1 MANPLEMGSVSPA
14 PPNPDAGGNP
24 LQGGPQASAAPA
36 PPSYEQTVAALRHFD
51 AVKGELTTLLNN
63 PALGRSDIKSSVIDG
78 TTKLVAERFMSPE
91 DAVMQLSKV
100 PTDPLQ
106 QRKWLQTM
114 LAQTVQSENAVLDH
128 YGAGN
133 PHLGAVA
140 DHVKKNHGH
149 KDAHMNHMKALQVN
163 YGGKK

>member
-1 MANPLEMGSVSPA
+1 MANPLESGSVSPV
-14 PPNPDAGGNP
+14 PPNPDGGNP
-24 LQGGPQASAAPA
+24 LQGGAQQPAAAPP
-36 PPSYEQTVAALRHFD
+36 PPSYEQTVAAMRHFD

-63 PALGRSDIKSSVIDG
+63 PALGRSDVKSQVIDG
-78 TTKLVAERFMSPE
+78 TTKLVAERFISPE
-91 DAVMQLSKV
+91 QAVMQLSKV

-114 LAQTVQSENAVLDH
+114 MAQTVQSENAVLDH

-133 PHLGAVA
+133 PHLGAVS
-140 DHVKKNHGH
+140 DHMAKNHGKRDDH
-149 KDAHMNHMKALQVN
+149 MAHLSALASN